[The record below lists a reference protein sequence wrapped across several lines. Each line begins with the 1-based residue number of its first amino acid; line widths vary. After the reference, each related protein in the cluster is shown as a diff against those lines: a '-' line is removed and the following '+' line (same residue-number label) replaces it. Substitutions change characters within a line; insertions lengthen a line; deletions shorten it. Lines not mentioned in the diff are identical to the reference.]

1 MNTPNNKRRRES
13 RRKME
18 EVFVS
23 LLQERELNRITV
35 TDICKLAQV
44 NRTTFYANYEDV
56 YALAE
61 AVKENL
67 KHEVMELYED
77 EWKNRKSEHNF
88 LKLLHHIKEH
98 QALYRTYFKLSNG
111 KQNVI
116 GYDPM
121 DAVKYHE
128 GKHIDYHIAFFGNGF
143 NAVVNMWLEND
154 CRESPEEI
162 YSIIQSE
169 YHTLLRN

>member
-1 MNTPNNKRRRES
+1 MNTPNNKRRKES
-13 RRKME
+13 RRKIE
-18 EVFVS
+18 EVFAA
-23 LLQERELNRITV
+23 LLQEREMNQITV

-44 NRTTFYANYEDV
+44 NRSTFYANYV
-56 YALAE
+56 YVYSLAE
-61 AVKENL
+61 KVKESLEQEVL
-67 KHEVMELYED
+67 KLYED
-77 EWKNRKSEHNF
+77 EWKNRRSEHNF

-111 KQNVI
+111 KLNVI

-121 DAVKYHE
+121 DAQKYHE

-143 NAVVNMWLEND
+143 NAVLNMWLERN
-154 CRESPEEI
+154 CAETPEEL

-169 YHTLLRN
+169 YRSALK